1 MGRREGQKGEV
12 REGEM
17 NYCFHMAHNNT
28 MTGTK
33 GVVL

>member
-17 NYCFHMAHNNT
+17 NYCFHNNT